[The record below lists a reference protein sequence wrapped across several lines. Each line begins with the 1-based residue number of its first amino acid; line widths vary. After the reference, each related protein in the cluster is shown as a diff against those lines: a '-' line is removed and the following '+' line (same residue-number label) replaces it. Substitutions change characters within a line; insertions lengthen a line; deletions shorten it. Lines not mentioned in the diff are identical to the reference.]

1 MSTAQQ
7 IPTTTPNPLGGLQTL
22 FRPERIREASLFFII
37 VMTLLFFSTQ
47 IPNYFESRTLN
58 RISGS
63 VMIIMVVAVG
73 QVLVVLTRNIDLSV
87 GSIVGFTAYFVGRQV
102 ANDPTLTP
110 LTLVLLAMSL
120 GALMGGING
129 LLTTYGRIP
138 SIVVTLGTLAIYRSI
153 LTDYSNS
160 KTVTAGSLP
169 QWLSDLNRVNL
180 FTLGGPEGGLE
191 IRLLFSVAIL
201 AVLVFQ
207 LVLAFLPIGRRIYA
221 IGSNPEAARVAGMPS
236 RRITLIAFILCGAL
250 AGLGGF
256 MFLARFGNITV
267 QAAGGLELQVV
278 AAVVVGG
285 VSITGGSGT
294 VFGVALGAFLIGTIE
309 QSLIRLQ
316 ISEFWKDATLGLFI
330 LIAVASDA
338 VILNRFREFW
348 VRSARARDRHNP
360 IGDGTAPAE
369 VSGTTRNG

>member
-1 MSTAQQ
+1 MTMNTAQPAQ
-7 IPTTTPNPLGGLQTL
+7 PANPLAGVRTL
-22 FRPERIREASLFFII
+22 LRPERIREASLLFII
-37 VMTLLFFSTQ
+37 VMTLLFFGTQ

-102 ANDPTLTP
+102 ANDGTLSP
-110 LTLVLLAMSL
+110 LTLVLLAMGL

-169 QWLSDLNRVNL
+169 QWLNDLNRVNL

-191 IRLLFSVAIL
+191 IRLLFAVAIL
-201 AVLVFQ
+201 AVIVFQ
-207 LVLAFLPIGRRIYA
+207 LALAFLPIGRRIYA
-221 IGSNPEAARVAGMPS
+221 IGSNPEAARVAGMPT
-236 RRITLIAFILCGAL
+236 RRITLIAYILCGAL

-256 MFLARFGNITV
+256 MFLARFGNVTV
-267 QAAGGLELQVV
+267 QAATGLELQVV

-316 ISEFWKDATLGLFI
+316 ISEFWKDASLGLFI

-348 VRSARARDRHNP
+348 VRRARARERHNLMTETS
-360 IGDGTAPAE
+360 GPAE
-369 VSGTTRNG
+369 ATGVTRHG